1 MKFVLYFSNNCATKY
16 RGNEYSLSIQDIYD
30 GDINE
35 NKWTDADD
43 AKQDYYYFHRK
54 IPKTMQPYYYGKSL
68 FVEEKVGEKLREAW
82 KSKFYTE
89 SSLNPHSCTPILK
102 IKLLK
107 NPQEYKGDEFEGLS
121 KFCSCTDA
129 CPTKEEQSKN
139 GLPEEQTFKQM
150 SIEKKFLII
159 ILAVAGGIVFLIIV
173 GLALKNLKN
182 RTKFRGP

>member
-68 FVEEKVGEKLREAW
+68 FVEEKVGKKLREAW

-102 IKLLK
+102 IKFLK
-107 NPQEYKGDEFEGLS
+107 NLHEYKGDEYE
-121 KFCSCTDA
+121 D
-129 CPTKEEQSKN
+129 
-139 GLPEEQTFKQM
+139 PEKQTFKQM
-150 SIEKKFLII
+150 SLETRFFII